1 MISIFPNNKKS
12 FLTVG
17 RNNFGNKIPFLR
29 AWRDFQDSRFFLC
42 VSFSG
47 EIPEPRELR
56 GNLKQNNPV
65 ILMSAKLIGLKNSAV
80 VCFSAH
86 NDPYI
91 NSDHKSSW
99 FQEVCEDYAISYIS
113 HNNEKKSQDLINWW
127 RQDQRSPLNSGL
139 FMAESWVWIS

>member
-1 MISIFPNNKKS
+1 M
-12 FLTVG
+12 
-17 RNNFGNKIPFLR
+17 
-29 AWRDFQDSRFFLC
+29 C

-65 ILMSAKLIGLKNSAV
+65 LMSAKLIGLKNSA
-80 VCFSAH
+80 H
-86 NDPYI
+86 NDLYI

-113 HNNEKKSQDLINWW
+113 HNNEKKI
-127 RQDQRSPLNSGL
+127 SGPN
-139 FMAESWVWIS
+139 